1 MASKQKTRPPATAG
15 NMFSAGKQSLDMTH
29 IVLEAVADLC
39 PLPFRLVSHAALDL
53 GLVARAIDD
62 WDGPRDIDLGG
73 VERQGISYMD
83 EELEKKLELQYAQAA
98 FASCYVAE
106 ADTEA
111 TVQEAHSILA
121 RLAELLDFIPP
132 PDLATS
138 VDELPKIERH
148 TTKLNDDSHTVADLL
163 PDALLKQEHPLTTPR
178 VETFMLLQM
187 MVYSAYQFSG
197 LQHPLSL
204 VSVAKL
210 HFYATRD
217 EQLTVLR
224 KILRG
229 LSRSGTSKNEAQ
241 WLADRAKLV
250 WLWNWGIEADAAGVL
265 NKISQADFEEEMLK
279 VFTETSCKLFT
290 NLVAAQTPSHFILP
304 FDLRPIPAQKIVHVE
319 KDGLEE
325 GELLFPYV
333 PESQPGVDR

>member
-1 MASKQKTRPPATAG
+1 
-15 NMFSAGKQSLDMTH
+15 MTH
-29 IVLEAVADLC
+29 IVSEAVADLC

-138 VDELPKIERH
+138 VDALPKIERH
-148 TTKLNDDSHTVADLL
+148 TTKLDDDSHTVADLL

-178 VETFMLLQM
+178 IETFMLLQM

-204 VSVAKL
+204 VNVAKL

-217 EQLTVLR
+217 EQVTVLR

-229 LSRSGTSKNEAQ
+229 LSRSGASKNEAQ

-290 NLVAAQTPSHFILP
+290 NMVAAQTPSAFHSTFRLTSYP
-304 FDLRPIPAQKIVHVE
+304 SPENCSCRKGRSRGRGTYFSLRARISTWCRSLTDCTCRLWDYRKA
-319 KDGLEE
+319 
-325 GELLFPYV
+325 V
-333 PESQPGVDR
+333 PWH